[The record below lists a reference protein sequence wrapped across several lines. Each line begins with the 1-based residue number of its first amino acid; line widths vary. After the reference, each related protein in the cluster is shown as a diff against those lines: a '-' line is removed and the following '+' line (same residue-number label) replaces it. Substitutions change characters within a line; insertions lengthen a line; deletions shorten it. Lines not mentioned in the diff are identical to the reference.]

1 MKKSASLQRW
11 GYLGGLVLL
20 AVLALL
26 PAFFSGYI
34 LSFMIITFMF
44 IILASSWNLFSGFTG
59 YISLGHGMFFGAGA
73 YAFTVGMVKSGWPY
87 AYSIALAAVVSGILA
102 FLIAL
107 IILTIR
113 IKVAYFAMITLGFNE
128 IFQTVCANS
137 EALGESYGFT
147 IPPIPH
153 LHVPYYI
160 LLMAMVTLVG
170 GTFLL
175 SRSHVGLAL
184 KSILQDEEV
193 AETTGVNTTSLKIIF
208 FVVSGIFPGIAGA
221 IMAWFWSYI
230 DPYMGFD
237 LVLCFQM
244 AIMAILGGMGT
255 VFGPVIA
262 AAFMSVLIEIL
273 STNIPHF
280 HNIIFGTLVTIII
293 IISPKGMME
302 FIQRLFYHP
311 GRS

>member
-1 MKKSASLQRW
+1 MKKITSRQLL
-11 GYLGGLVLL
+11 GCLGGIAIL
-20 AVLALL
+20 AVLALF
-26 PAFFSGYI
+26 PAFFSGYV

-44 IILASSWNLFSGFTG
+44 IILASSWNLFCGFTG

-73 YAFTVGMVKSGWPY
+73 YAFTMGFVKSGWPY
-87 AYSIALAAVVSGILA
+87 AYSIGLAAVVSGLLA

-107 IILTIR
+107 LLLTIR
-113 IKVAYFAMITLGFNE
+113 IKVAYFAMTTLGFNE
-128 IFQTVCANS
+128 IFRTVCANS

-153 LHVPYYI
+153 LYVPYYI
-160 LLMAMVTLVG
+160 LLTAMVTLVG

-193 AETTGVNTTSLKIIF
+193 AETTGVNTTGLKIIF
-208 FVVSGIFPGIAGA
+208 FVVSGIFPGITGA
-221 IMAWFWSYI
+221 VMAWFWSYI

-244 AIMAILGGMGT
+244 AIMTILGGMGT
-255 VFGPVIA
+255 VFGPVISA
-262 AAFMSVLIEIL
+262 VFMSALIEIL

-280 HNIIFGTLVTIII
+280 HNIIFGTLVTIMI
-293 IISPKGMME
+293 IISPRGMME
-302 FIQRLFYHP
+302 LIQKFFYHP
-311 GRS
+311 SRS